1 MNSTRRTFL
10 AGVTAAAT
18 GLVGTNTVLAQEDS
32 ALRFATVDATGEY
45 VVVENTGDSPFDLSG
60 YYMEFEYKQNV
71 SQSRQFPSGTVVD
84 AGGTLTIASGAKDV
98 ADADVTFGYEGSVIN
113 DEVDYLAIL
122 EPDESTVVVSYRTS
136 DPLPTETATPEPTP
150 EQTETAEP
158 TPEETA
164 TETPES
170 EPTETAEPTPE
181 ETETAEPTPEET
193 TTETPDPEPTETPES
208 TPEETES
215 PSKTPE
221 KTPAEEPEQDESPVE
236 EDGC

>member
-10 AGVTAAAT
+10 AGVGAAAT
-18 GLVGTNTVLAQEDS
+18 GLVGANTVMAQEDS

-71 SQSRQFPSGTVVD
+71 SQSRQFPSGAVVD
-84 AGGTLTIASGAKDV
+84 AGGTLTVASGAKDV

-136 DPLPTETATPEPTP
+136 DPLPTETPTP
-150 EQTETAEP
+150 
-158 TPEETA
+158 
-164 TETPES
+164 
-170 EPTETAEPTPE
+170 EPTPE

-193 TTETPDPEPTETPES
+193 ATETPDSEPTETAEP

-221 KTPAEEPEQDESPVE
+221 KTPTEEPEQDESPVE